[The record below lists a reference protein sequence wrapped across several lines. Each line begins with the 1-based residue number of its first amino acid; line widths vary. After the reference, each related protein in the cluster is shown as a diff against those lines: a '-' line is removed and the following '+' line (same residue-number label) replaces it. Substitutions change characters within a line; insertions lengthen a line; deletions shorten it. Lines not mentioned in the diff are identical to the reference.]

1 VQLSAASAVTTS
13 VERNGR
19 VDSILW
25 GHRPCRLPIVE
36 DQGERHLLNTLRLVS
51 LSSCSTNLTGNN
63 SCQVGVVTFD
73 CFPVETLFCLST
85 SVYFG
90 LLSYMD
96 RTLFT
101 DAFSAHCFFFF
112 LSQTW
117 PKFLEQNI
125 NIIYCQL
132 DRISWRFSN
141 DRVSFLYLLS
151 KSSFRAII
159 IKYIYVPFHTSTISL
174 YLVQHSVLYLW

>member
-1 VQLSAASAVTTS
+1 
-13 VERNGR
+13 
-19 VDSILW
+19 
-25 GHRPCRLPIVE
+25 
-36 DQGERHLLNTLRLVS
+36 LNTLRLVS

-101 DAFSAHCFFFF
+101 DAFSAHCFFFV
-112 LSQTW
+112 S
-117 PKFLEQNI
+117 NI
-125 NIIYCQL
+125 NIIYCQS

-159 IKYIYVPFHTSTISL
+159 IKYIYVSFHTPTISL
-174 YLVQHSVLYLW
+174 YLVHHSVLYLW